1 MDHTDQ
7 TSIDISLEDAH
18 DHQILRTRSKKY
30 LKTNSSNK
38 SPSLKMERSQKRVND
53 VQDNAE
59 IASSDRRNIAL
70 LLFLYTLQG
79 IPLGMAAS
87 IPMFLQGRHVGYK
100 QQAVFSLVY
109 WPFSVKLLWAPIVD
123 SMYIT
128 ALGRRKTWLVPVQYL
143 LGLFMIALSYNID
156 YLLGSND
163 GNDSSVDIETLTIIF
178 FILNFLAA
186 TQDIAVDGWA
196 LTILSKG
203 KVGHAS
209 TCNSVGQT
217 AGYFIGNV
225 VFLALESKDFCNKY
239 LRLIPSDK
247 GIVSIDQFF
256 LYWGIIFVVTT
267 TLVLLLKHEKA
278 VTEVEMKELRK
289 GIMHTYRQL
298 TKILRLPAVTTYVLI
313 IILCKVMYNFRLQ
326 SFPSIESPIVN
337 FFNW

>member
-1 MDHTDQ
+1 MDNSME
-7 TSIDISLEDAH
+7 TSIDISLDDIQEH
-18 DHQILRTRSKKY
+18 HV
-30 LKTNSSNK
+30 LKTRNKRYSRINNGNS
-38 SPSLKMERSQKRVND
+38 PTMKMERSHKRRDD
-53 VQDNAE
+53 VEDDAA
-59 IASSDRRNIAL
+59 IAASDRRNIAL

-87 IPMFLQGRHVGYK
+87 IPMFLQGRSVGYK

-123 SMYIT
+123 SLYIT
-128 ALGRRKTWLVPVQYL
+128 AVGRRKTWLVPVQYL
-143 LGLFMIALSYNID
+143 LGLFMIALSYNIN
-156 YLLGSND
+156 YMLGTND
-163 GNDSSVDIETLTIIF
+163 GNSSGVDIETLTIVF

-203 KVGHAS
+203 KIGHAS

-225 VFLALESKDFCNKY
+225 LFLALESKDFCNKY
-239 LRLIPSDK
+239 LRFVPSDK
-247 GIVSIDQFF
+247 GLVSIDQFF

-267 TLVLLLKHEKA
+267 TLVFIFKHEKA
-278 VTEVEMKELRK
+278 VTEIEMKELRK

-298 TKILRLPAVTTYVLI
+298 IKILKLPTVTTYVLI
-313 IILCKVMYNFRLQ
+313 ILLCKVMFKLE
-326 SFPSIESPIVN
+326 SFSLMQNLV
-337 FFNW
+337 